1 MEGVSRWLCS
11 FFADEVTVHQHERT
25 ITCGEKVLLCSL
37 SLTNPKSTF
46 TNYHEDKIAVLY
58 CNGNRETRRHKDCKW
73 SIEVNPELI
82 NVYFTAYRAG
92 NVSVKL
98 DLENGT
104 YSRVRKTNKYKN
116 KYNNGHF
123 TKIFGQ
129 MVSATAEILFARVPI
144 HGQKS
149 EAVENRM
156 QQCCWGNIVQCCQQQ
171 CSALLHLIAG

>member
-1 MEGVSRWLCS
+1 MFNYNDMEGVSRWLCS

-25 ITCGEKVLLCSL
+25 ITCGEKLLLCSL

-46 TNYHEDKIAVLY
+46 TNYHQDKIAVLY

-98 DLENGT
+98 DLKNGT

-116 KYNNGHF
+116 KWCPRPLKFCLLVCPYTAKNQKLLKTGCNNVVG
-123 TKIFGQ
+123 
-129 MVSATAEILFARVPI
+129 AILFNVVNNSVR
-144 HGQKS
+144 H
-149 EAVENRM
+149 
-156 QQCCWGNIVQCCQQQ
+156 CYT
-171 CSALLHLIAG
+171 